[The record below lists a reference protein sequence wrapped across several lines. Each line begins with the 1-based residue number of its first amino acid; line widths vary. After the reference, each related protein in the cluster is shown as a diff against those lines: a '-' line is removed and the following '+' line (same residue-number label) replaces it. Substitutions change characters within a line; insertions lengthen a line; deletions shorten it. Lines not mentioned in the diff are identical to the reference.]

1 MVVPIC
7 ERGDRMFIY
16 YEEGRKKVFSM
27 RKLFRIFNNQV
38 GEEQKI
44 QGTDFLSWL
53 SEMEKMQILIRMEAK

>member
-1 MVVPIC
+1 
-7 ERGDRMFIY
+7 MFIY